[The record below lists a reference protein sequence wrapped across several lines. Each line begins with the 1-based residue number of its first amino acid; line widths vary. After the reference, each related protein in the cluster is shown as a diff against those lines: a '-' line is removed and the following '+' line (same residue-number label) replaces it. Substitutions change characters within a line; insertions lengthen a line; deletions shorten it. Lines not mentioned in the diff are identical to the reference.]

1 MMDFDITAV
10 NPFIMY
16 DSTSQTYQHTSYAYD
31 YSRIRL
37 SPLWYPNTWN
47 LSTWY
52 KSDMNTNRRLYNYGN
67 MSDFLAGVCSV
78 SDLTNVIDTS
88 NVAAKDLDDENI
100 IVEDIGNL
108 FG

>member
-1 MMDFDITAV
+1 MDFDITTV
-10 NPFIMY
+10 NPFLVY
-16 DSTSQTYQHTSYAYD
+16 DSTSQMYQHTSYAHD

-37 SPLWYPNTWN
+37 SPPTWNFNTWY
-47 LSTWY
+47 T
-52 KSDMNTNRRLYNYGN
+52 SDMNANRRLYNYGS

-78 SDLTNVIDTS
+78 SDLINVIDTS

>member
-1 MMDFDITAV
+1 MGFDITTV
-10 NPFIMY
+10 NPLLVY
-16 DSTSQTYQHTSYAYD
+16 DSTSQTYQHTSYAHD

-47 LSTWY
+47 LSTRY
-52 KSDMNTNRRLYNYGN
+52 TSDMNANRRLYNYGG
-67 MSDFLAGVCSV
+67 MSDLLAGVCSV
-78 SDLTNVIDTS
+78 SDLINVIDTS

>member
-1 MMDFDITAV
+1 MMYFDITTV
-10 NPFIMY
+10 NPFLVY
-16 DSTSQTYQHTSYAYD
+16 DYAGQTYQHTSYADD

-37 SPLWYPNTWN
+37 GPSTCN

-52 KSDMNTNRRLYNYGN
+52 TSDMNANHRLYNYGS